1 MIYFLS
7 ILPNFLLL
15 LSAKWKAL
23 LGDLKCSLITLYVR
37 DRDMLYLIFNLS
49 YYYLDL
55 K

>member
-7 ILPNFLLL
+7 LLPNFLL

-37 DRDMLYLIFNLS
+37 DRDMLYLIFN
-49 YYYLDL
+49 
-55 K
+55 